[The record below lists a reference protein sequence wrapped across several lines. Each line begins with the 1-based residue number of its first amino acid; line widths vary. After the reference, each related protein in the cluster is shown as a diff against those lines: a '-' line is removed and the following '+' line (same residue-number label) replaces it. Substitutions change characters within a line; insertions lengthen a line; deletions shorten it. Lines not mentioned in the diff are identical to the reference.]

1 MSLQE
6 AVPVVFIGKHN
17 DVEMLAGIGMGN
29 MVVNLL
35 PFALM
40 VGVNS
45 ALETLVSQ
53 AFGRRN
59 LRDCGL
65 YLHRASLVISVIFI
79 ILLPVLFN
87 T

>member
-6 AVPVVFIGKHN
+6 AVPVVFIGKQN

-40 VGVNS
+40 VVVNS

>member
-6 AVPVVFIGKHN
+6 AVPVVFIGKQN